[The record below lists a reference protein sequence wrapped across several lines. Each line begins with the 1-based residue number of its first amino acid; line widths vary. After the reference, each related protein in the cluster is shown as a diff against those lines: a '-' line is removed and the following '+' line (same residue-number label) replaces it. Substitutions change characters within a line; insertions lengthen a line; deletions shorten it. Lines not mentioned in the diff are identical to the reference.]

1 MKFQIVDA
9 FTDTLF
15 GGNPAGVVV
24 IPDGKDYPEAE
35 VMRRTAAELRY
46 SETAFVKQEED
57 GVFRTRYF
65 TPAAEVEL
73 CGHATIGSAYALMRF
88 GMAQPGTV
96 IRYET
101 LAGAIDIVLREDS
114 ILMDM
119 ADPQAYG
126 TIEGEEAVK
135 ELYRIMGIEAE
146 GQGVWEKDPAVYL
159 KPEKISTGLI
169 DIMLPVKDEDELE
182 RINPDFPALTE
193 LSRRYDV
200 VGVHAFTVNGKD
212 GFIHARNFA
221 PLYDIDEEAAT
232 GTSNGALA
240 YYLYRYGI
248 LQPDT
253 VNTVIQGEK
262 MERPSRI
269 ATQIV
274 LQDEQP
280 KIRVGGLAVTLAEG
294 EIDI

>member
-24 IPDGKDYPEAE
+24 IPDGKDYPEDE

-169 DIMLPVKDEDELE
+169 DIMLPVKYTAHPEDSILDVLKMIDQTDVSNVPVVDDLG
-182 RINPDFPALTE
+182 RLVGLLTNSNLVST
-193 LSRRYDV
+193 LSRQY
-200 VGVHAFTVNGKD
+200 
-212 GFIHARNFA
+212 
-221 PLYDIDEEAAT
+221 LEEPT
-232 GTSNGALA
+232 
-240 YYLYRYGI
+240 
-248 LQPDT
+248 
-253 VNTVIQGEK
+253 E
-262 MERPSRI
+262 E
-269 ATQIV
+269 V
-274 LQDEQP
+274 LEND
-280 KIRVGGLAVTLAEG
+280 
-294 EIDI
+294 

>member
-24 IPDGKDYPEAE
+24 IPDGKDYPEDE

-294 EIDI
+294 EIDF

>member
-24 IPDGKDYPEAE
+24 IPDGKDYPEDE

-221 PLYDIDEEAAT
+221 PL
-232 GTSNGALA
+232 
-240 YYLYRYGI
+240 
-248 LQPDT
+248 
-253 VNTVIQGEK
+253 
-262 MERPSRI
+262 
-269 ATQIV
+269 
-274 LQDEQP
+274 
-280 KIRVGGLAVTLAEG
+280 
-294 EIDI
+294 